1 MEKSTKKTSLT
12 KEQFIREC
20 AEGKLRDISNEDL
33 TEIFKQFKKDELDK
47 VDSDLEKTTKKS
59 KDYKKGESL
68 LTKFGVIKKIWAHC
82 YSVEEEKWNVD
93 YHNFDLVE
101 KGDYIVFSLKKDAE
115 IETKSEE
122 CSGYILQTRYDLLL
136 SKEMTTDEIEE
147 RYTLLD
153 IESILEGEEL
163 KLEVDGYYFGQE
175 EFDQTFLSIEEVRKQ
190 REDDKEAFDAKGI
203 VKKIASENK
212 LTPKKIDALIE
223 LLKEIK

>member
-1 MEKSTKKTSLT
+1 
-12 KEQFIREC
+12 
-20 AEGKLRDISNEDL
+20 
-33 TEIFKQFKKDELDK
+33 
-47 VDSDLEKTTKKS
+47 
-59 KDYKKGESL
+59 
-68 LTKFGVIKKIWAHC
+68 
-82 YSVEEEKWNVD
+82 
-93 YHNFDLVE
+93 
-101 KGDYIVFSLKKDAE
+101 
-115 IETKSEE
+115 
-122 CSGYILQTRYDLLL
+122 
-136 SKEMTTDEIEE
+136 MTTDEIEE

-223 LLKEIK
+223 LLNEIK